1 MLQAKIKIIGD
12 PQYIKQD
19 DVFYPP
25 EMTVLSDQVDGTGI
39 EPRLIANGSLRMD
52 QGELYIQITVK
63 SPSDIDE
70 STGLMKFDSKY
81 STSLFSG
88 MYRVLTVESTFSG
101 GKFEQTLDVVR
112 LPRQT
117 SLEPTYPLKTA
128 NTEREANA
136 APLSVNVDA
145 VANAENTAKT
155 FSDDKAPGSA
165 PVDDTTLPLQ
175 TAEERALA
183 KVDATAP
190 ETAITTQT
198 EPVSTPSPVP
208 PSAEKLALKAT
219 SDQARAA
226 RDQAQSAANTALD
239 AVMQIESRIET
250 IRANLDRYPDRVA
263 RGVLTQAEAA
273 SLIDNNQQNLALA
286 QNQLATA
293 QAKYAPLDAANK
305 AAQTAYVNAL
315 DSYTRAA

>member
-1 MLQAKIKIIGD
+1 
-12 PQYIKQD
+12 
-19 DVFYPP
+19 
-25 EMTVLSDQVDGTGI
+25 
-39 EPRLIANGSLRMD
+39 MD

-70 STGLMKFDSKY
+70 STGMMKFDSKH

-88 MYRVLTVESTFSG
+88 MYRVLTVESTFSN
-101 GKFEQTLDVVR
+101 GKFEQTLDAVR

-117 SLEPTYPLKTA
+117 SLEPSTA
-128 NTEREANA
+128 GKEEKGNRDIVAT
-136 APLSVNVDA
+136 APRSIDVDA
-145 VANAENTAKT
+145 QANIGPD
-155 FSDDKAPGSA
+155 FSVKKADADKAPGSA
-165 PVDDTTLPLQ
+165 PVQDTAAPLQ
-175 TAEERALA
+175 TAEEKALA

-198 EPVSTPSPVP
+198 EPVATPSPVP

-315 DSYTRAA
+315 DAYTRAA